1 MWWCG
6 GGGGVGYTFLVL
18 SLTMAMED
26 PTDKQTVNQLSVHT
40 HLTATATEQQLA
52 IPLPIVHETAPM
64 FDLIEPETSR
74 TGEALSI
81 LNVEAGVSY
90 EYIDGEWRAV
100 LGQSQSDDDTD
111 TELTQSAGGYS
122 TDSSDCSLI
131 DFVIA
136 HNFPEQP
143 THGVIAQDTTALLDT
158 QPTDL
163 KVLAQDLKV
172 FQTRHAGL
180 KQTSKTDKQTVN
192 QSNTV
197 SQLSVHTQPT
207 DTRTEQQPISLADVL
222 HSPDSPTSFMQPTDT
237 LDGTGYQNISATD
250 THTDSKEQP
259 THEVIAQ
266 DLKVFQTRHAGLKQT
281 SKTLSMAKDTLIK
294 ARQHNTSGNVPTK
307 QNTTADT
314 ETLNQRPDGAADMAT
329 EEMKEFKRQYDNLLN
344 QPYVFYDDERLLS
357 NTKKVVKML
366 EQEQHS
372 QQTIEIEKPVR
383 DMVEEVSRPAIGRR
397 RRDEIATDF
406 SMLVRKYQQILAN
419 INTVLEDPTKI
430 SQADA
435 EQQLVQNLTQVREK
449 VMENLR
455 TLEQHSQQ
463 TIEIEKP
470 VRDMVEEVSRPAI
483 GRRRRDEIAT
493 DFSMLVRNQ
502 HLLANINTMLEDPTK
517 ISQADAEQQL
527 VQNLTQAREKVMEN
541 LSFPN

>member
-1 MWWCG
+1 
-6 GGGGVGYTFLVL
+6 
-18 SLTMAMED
+18 
-26 PTDKQTVNQLSVHT
+26 
-40 HLTATATEQQLA
+40 
-52 IPLPIVHETAPM
+52 
-64 FDLIEPETSR
+64 
-74 TGEALSI
+74 
-81 LNVEAGVSY
+81 
-90 EYIDGEWRAV
+90 
-100 LGQSQSDDDTD
+100 
-111 TELTQSAGGYS
+111 
-122 TDSSDCSLI
+122 
-131 DFVIA
+131 
-136 HNFPEQP
+136 
-143 THGVIAQDTTALLDT
+143 
-158 QPTDL
+158 
-163 KVLAQDLKV
+163 
-172 FQTRHAGL
+172 
-180 KQTSKTDKQTVN
+180 
-192 QSNTV
+192 
-197 SQLSVHTQPT
+197 
-207 DTRTEQQPISLADVL
+207 
-222 HSPDSPTSFMQPTDT
+222 
-237 LDGTGYQNISATD
+237 
-250 THTDSKEQP
+250 
-259 THEVIAQ
+259 
-266 DLKVFQTRHAGLKQT
+266 
-281 SKTLSMAKDTLIK
+281 
-294 ARQHNTSGNVPTK
+294 
-307 QNTTADT
+307 
-314 ETLNQRPDGAADMAT
+314 MAT

-527 VQNLTQAREKVMEN
+527 VQNLTQAREKQPTALQALDSLDQLGQDREEATNEDKYLNTSISCGSDESITRQGGGEALAELSHKDAQFLGDVFVENVSYDNVGYDDAVMMMFVTVHSRQQRHIIGYRGEI
-541 LSFPN
+541 

>member
-26 PTDKQTVNQLSVHT
+26 P
-40 HLTATATEQQLA
+40 
-52 IPLPIVHETAPM
+52 
-64 FDLIEPETSR
+64 
-74 TGEALSI
+74 
-81 LNVEAGVSY
+81 
-90 EYIDGEWRAV
+90 
-100 LGQSQSDDDTD
+100 
-111 TELTQSAGGYS
+111 
-122 TDSSDCSLI
+122 
-131 DFVIA
+131 
-136 HNFPEQP
+136 
-143 THGVIAQDTTALLDT
+143 
-158 QPTDL
+158 
-163 KVLAQDLKV
+163 
-172 FQTRHAGL
+172 
-180 KQTSKTDKQTVN
+180 TDKQTVN

>member
-1 MWWCG
+1 
-6 GGGGVGYTFLVL
+6 
-18 SLTMAMED
+18 
-26 PTDKQTVNQLSVHT
+26 
-40 HLTATATEQQLA
+40 
-52 IPLPIVHETAPM
+52 
-64 FDLIEPETSR
+64 
-74 TGEALSI
+74 
-81 LNVEAGVSY
+81 
-90 EYIDGEWRAV
+90 
-100 LGQSQSDDDTD
+100 
-111 TELTQSAGGYS
+111 
-122 TDSSDCSLI
+122 
-131 DFVIA
+131 
-136 HNFPEQP
+136 
-143 THGVIAQDTTALLDT
+143 
-158 QPTDL
+158 
-163 KVLAQDLKV
+163 
-172 FQTRHAGL
+172 
-180 KQTSKTDKQTVN
+180 
-192 QSNTV
+192 
-197 SQLSVHTQPT
+197 
-207 DTRTEQQPISLADVL
+207 
-222 HSPDSPTSFMQPTDT
+222 
-237 LDGTGYQNISATD
+237 
-250 THTDSKEQP
+250 
-259 THEVIAQ
+259 
-266 DLKVFQTRHAGLKQT
+266 
-281 SKTLSMAKDTLIK
+281 
-294 ARQHNTSGNVPTK
+294 
-307 QNTTADT
+307 
-314 ETLNQRPDGAADMAT
+314 MAT